1 VVPWICFCGPLDM
14 FSDLTSVGR
23 AIKKRSQVEHVQRA
37 LENSNSR
44 VRRLASFFIEYI
56 LP

>member
-1 VVPWICFCGPLDM
+1 MVPWICFCGPLDM